1 MVEDASSN
9 MYVDQEVFEQ
19 LKAEYLALKQDME
32 QKVQS
37 QENMIAA
44 QQSELEDLKIKLEN
58 VEQGQDDD
66 EEEEEEEEEPEVV
79 ENDTEKPPKEK
90 WLITKKWDAACE
102 SISNARK
109 KIWNKIRG
117 KTDEK
122 SPEEEQE
129 AATKSA
135 Q

>member
-1 MVEDASSN
+1 
-9 MYVDQEVFEQ
+9 
-19 LKAEYLALKQDME
+19 ME

-66 EEEEEEEEEPEVV
+66 EEEEAEEEEEPQVV
-79 ENDTEKPPKEK
+79 EDDKEKAPKEK

-102 SISNARK
+102 SISNTRK

-117 KTDEK
+117 KTETK
-122 SPEEEQE
+122 KPE
-129 AATKSA
+129 
-135 Q
+135 

>member
-79 ENDTEKPPKEK
+79 ENDTEKAPKEK

-102 SISNARK
+102 SIKNARQ

-122 SPEEEQE
+122 APEEEQE
-129 AATKSA
+129 TTTKSA

>member
-66 EEEEEEEEEPEVV
+66 EEEEEEEEEEQPQVV
-79 ENDTEKPPKEK
+79 EDETEKAPKEK

-102 SISNARK
+102 SISSARK

-117 KTDEK
+117 KTE
-122 SPEEEQE
+122 
-129 AATKSA
+129 
-135 Q
+135 

>member
-9 MYVDQEVFEQ
+9 MFVDQEVFEQ

-66 EEEEEEEEEPEVV
+66 EEEEEEEEEE
-79 ENDTEKPPKEK
+79 
-90 WLITKKWDAACE
+90 
-102 SISNARK
+102 
-109 KIWNKIRG
+109 
-117 KTDEK
+117 
-122 SPEEEQE
+122 
-129 AATKSA
+129 
-135 Q
+135 

>member
-66 EEEEEEEEEPEVV
+66 EEEEEEEEEEQPQVV
-79 ENDTEKPPKEK
+79 EDETEKAPKEK

-117 KTDEK
+117 KTEVK
-122 SPEEEQE
+122 SPEE
-129 AATKSA
+129 
-135 Q
+135 